1 MTSGKQK
8 TANPMTQGYFNYVE
22 ASTPSSLYTTG
33 KHRTRRDAETGEV
46 LLEGIVLGERE
57 MEVYDARLLEGAQ
70 RPTLGRN
77 GFELLH
83 RPLLCR
89 DLDFLDDPQVC
100 GEYYPQCADAIR
112 AATGAAHVIPFDHNV
127 RSATAY
133 KARKQ
138 SKGGQRVGR
147 PEHITH
153 GDYTLFSAPERL
165 RMLAEPP
172 GMTDTMREFV
182 EPGQGLLEPELV
194 DRGLAPDGRFAIV
207 NVWRNIA
214 HEPVAVHPLAL
225 CDAQTVRPEDLV
237 VFELH
242 YPDRVGENYFSKHA
256 SRHRWYYYP
265 EMTRDE
271 ALLIKQWDSAGTLA
285 RSDGAR
291 ADADDQAAPCTFNF
305 HSAFTDPSTP
315 QDGPDR
321 WSIEV
326 RCLVVY

>member
-1 MTSGKQK
+1 MTLGC
-8 TANPMTQGYFNYVE
+8 FNYVE
-22 ASTPSSLYTTG
+22 SSTPSSLYTTG
-33 KHRTRRDAETGEV
+33 KHRTRRDPETGEV
-46 LLEGIVLGERE
+46 LLEGIELGERE
-57 MEVYDARLLEGAQ
+57 MEVHDARLLDGAQ
-70 RPTLGRN
+70 RPTVGRN

-83 RPLLCR
+83 RPLLR
-89 DLDFLDDPQVC
+89 GDLDFLDGAEVC
-100 GEYYPQCADAIR
+100 REYYPQCADAIR
-112 AATGAAHVIPFDHNV
+112 DATGAAHVIPFDHNV
-127 RSATAY
+127 RSAAAY
-133 KARKQ
+133 QAKAQ

-153 GDYTLFSAPERL
+153 GDYTLHSAPQRL

-194 DRGLAPDGRFAIV
+194 DRGLAPNGRFALI

-214 HEPVAVHPLAL
+214 HEPVAIHPLAL

-242 YPDRVGENYFSKHA
+242 YSDRIGENYFSKHA

-265 EMTRDE
+265 EMRRDE

-291 ADADDQAAPCTFNF
+291 ADPDDQDAPCTFNF
-305 HSAFTDPSTP
+305 HSAFTNPSTP
-315 QDGPDR
+315 LDAPDR

>member
-1 MTSGKQK
+1 M
-8 TANPMTQGYFNYVE
+8 
-22 ASTPSSLYTTG
+22 
-33 KHRTRRDAETGEV
+33 
-46 LLEGIVLGERE
+46 
-57 MEVYDARLLEGAQ
+57 
-70 RPTLGRN
+70 
-77 GFELLH
+77 
-83 RPLLCR
+83 
-89 DLDFLDDPQVC
+89 
-100 GEYYPQCADAIR
+100 
-112 AATGAAHVIPFDHNV
+112 
-127 RSATAY
+127 
-133 KARKQ
+133 
-138 SKGGQRVGR
+138 GR

-153 GDYTLFSAPERL
+153 GDYTLLSAPERL

-172 GMTDTMREFV
+172 SMTDTMREFV

-194 DRGLAPDGRFAIV
+194 DRGLASDGRFAII

-326 RCLVVY
+326 RCLVVYLNLPYGPLTTKGELDNG

>member
-1 MTSGKQK
+1 
-8 TANPMTQGYFNYVE
+8 MTQGYFNYVE

-46 LLEGIVLGERE
+46 LFEGIVLGERE
-57 MEVYDARLLEGAQ
+57 MEVHDARLLEGAR
-70 RPTLGRN
+70 RPSVGRN

-83 RPLLCR
+83 RPLLRR

-112 AATGAAHVIPFDHNV
+112 AETGAAHVIPFDHNV

-133 KARKQ
+133 KAKVQ

-153 GDYTLFSAPERL
+153 GDYTLLSAPERL

-172 GMTDTMREFV
+172 SKTDTMREFV

-194 DRGLAPDGRFAIV
+194 DRGLASDGRFAII

-225 CDAQTVRPEDLV
+225 CDAQSVRPEDLV

-291 ADADDQAAPCTFNF
+291 ADADDQAAPCTFSF

>member
-1 MTSGKQK
+1 MTSGKRK
-8 TANPMTQGYFNYVE
+8 TANPMTLGCFNYVE

-46 LLEGIVLGERE
+46 LWEGIVLRERE
-57 MEVYDARLLEGAQ
+57 MEVHDARLLEGAQ

-83 RPLLCR
+83 RPLLRR
-89 DLDFLDDPQVC
+89 DLDFLDDPRVC
-100 GEYYPQCADAIR
+100 GEYYPQCADVIR
-112 AATGAAHVIPFDHNV
+112 AATEAAHVIPFDHNV

-133 KARKQ
+133 KAKKQ
-138 SKGGQRVGR
+138 SKGGQRVAR

-172 GMTDTMREFV
+172 SATDTMREFV
-182 EPGQGLLEPELV
+182 EPGQGLLETELV

-305 HSAFTDPSTP
+305 HSAFRDPSTP